1 MKTLGKMMVEDDL
14 HDLGLFD
21 YYNRKGHID
30 HPSKI
35 HHWQLGLGIWYAS
48 ELLTLCNFFFPF
60 SKQME
65 KAQIQQKLNKLNQLK
80 VNYAEPKKT
89 YDPVKN
95 PFRGI
100 GKRDT

>member
-21 YYNRKGHID
+21 YYDRKGHID

-35 HHWQLGLGIWYAS
+35 HHWQLGIGIWYLS

-65 KAQIQQKLNKLNQLK
+65 KARYQQEINKLKQLK
-80 VNYAEPKKT
+80 INYAEPKKT
-89 YDPVKN
+89 FRPQQN
-95 PFRGI
+95 PFRGV
-100 GKRDT
+100 GKRNP